1 MFRMHEEGRNTETE
15 RVINMQVN
23 IKWLNLGDELINM
36 NAVSQIIKKKVNGNW
51 VIELFRLDGSY
62 MTSVQYES
70 ETEATEDF
78 SRISDALRM
87 YA

>member
-15 RVINMQVN
+15 RMIYMQIN
-23 IKWLNLGDELINM
+23 IKWLNLGNELINM

-62 MTSVQYES
+62 MTSSQYES
-70 ETEATEDF
+70 EEEATIDLGN
-78 SRISDALRM
+78 ISDALSID
-87 YA
+87 A

>member
-1 MFRMHEEGRNTETE
+1 MFRMHEEGRNTESE
-15 RVINMQVN
+15 RMIYMQVN

-78 SRISDALRM
+78 NRISDALKM

>member
-1 MFRMHEEGRNTETE
+1 
-15 RVINMQVN
+15 MQIN
-23 IKWLNLGDELINM
+23 IKWLNLGNELINM

-62 MTSVQYES
+62 MTSIQYES

-78 SRISDALRM
+78 NNISDALRM

>member
-1 MFRMHEEGRNTETE
+1 MFRLHEEGRNTEAE
-15 RVINMQVN
+15 RMIYMQVN

-70 ETEATEDF
+70 ETEASEDF
-78 SRISDALRM
+78 ENFIAAIM
-87 YA
+87 

>member
-1 MFRMHEEGRNTETE
+1 
-15 RVINMQVN
+15 MQIN
-23 IKWLNLGDELINM
+23 IKWLNLGNELINM

-62 MTSVQYES
+62 MTSIQCES

-78 SRISDALRM
+78 NNISDALRL

>member
-1 MFRMHEEGRNTETE
+1 M
-15 RVINMQVN
+15 
-23 IKWLNLGDELINM
+23 IKNRWIHLDNELINM
-36 NAVSQIIKKKVNGNW
+36 NAVSQVIKKKVNGMW
-51 VIELFRLDGSY
+51 VIEFFRLDGSY

-78 SRISDALRM
+78 NKISDVLRT

>member
-1 MFRMHEEGRNTETE
+1 
-15 RVINMQVN
+15 MQVN

-36 NAVSQIIKKKVNGNW
+36 NAVSQIIKKKVNGRW

-62 MTSVQYES
+62 MTSVQYEY

-78 SRISDALRM
+78 NRISDALKM

>member
-1 MFRMHEEGRNTETE
+1 MFRLHEEGRNTETE
-15 RVINMQVN
+15 RMIYMQVN

-36 NAVSQIIKKKVNGNW
+36 SAVSQIIKKKVNGNW

-70 ETEATEDF
+70 ETEASEDF
-78 SRISDALRM
+78 ENFIAAIM
-87 YA
+87 

>member
-1 MFRMHEEGRNTETE
+1 MFRLYEESRNTETE
-15 RVINMQVN
+15 RMIYMQVN

-51 VIELFRLDGSY
+51 VIEFFRLDGSY
-62 MTSVQYES
+62 MTSVKYES
-70 ETEATEDF
+70 ETKATEDF
-78 SRISDALRM
+78 SSISDALRM

>member
-1 MFRMHEEGRNTETE
+1 M
-15 RVINMQVN
+15 
-23 IKWLNLGDELINM
+23 IKNRWIRIDDELINM

-62 MTSVQYES
+62 MTSIQCKS

-78 SRISDALRM
+78 KGISDALSID
-87 YA
+87 A

>member
-1 MFRMHEEGRNTETE
+1 MFRLYEKGKNAEAE
-15 RVINMQVN
+15 RMIYMQVN

-36 NAVSQIIKKKVNGNW
+36 NAVSQIIKKKVNGRW
-51 VIELFRLDGSY
+51 VIEFFRLDGSY

-70 ETEATEDF
+70 ETKATEDF
-78 SRISDALRM
+78 SSISDELRM

>member
-1 MFRMHEEGRNTETE
+1 MFRMYEEGRNTETE
-15 RVINMQVN
+15 RMINMQVN

-70 ETEATEDF
+70 ETEASEDF
-78 SRISDALRM
+78 ENFIAAIM
-87 YA
+87 

>member
-1 MFRMHEEGRNTETE
+1 MKF
-15 RVINMQVN
+15 N
-23 IKWLNLGDELINM
+23 IKWLDLGNEPINLT
-36 NAVSQIIKKKVNGNW
+36 AVSQIIKKKVNGNW

-78 SRISDALRM
+78 NKISDVLRT

>member
-15 RVINMQVN
+15 RMIYMQIN
-23 IKWLNLGDELINM
+23 IKWLNLGNELINM

-62 MTSVQYES
+62 MTSIQYES
-70 ETEATEDF
+70 ETKATEDF
-78 SRISDALRM
+78 NNISDALRM

>member
-1 MFRMHEEGRNTETE
+1 MFRLYEEGRNTETE
-15 RVINMQVN
+15 RMIYMQVN

-51 VIELFRLDGSY
+51 VIELFRFDGSY

-70 ETEATEDF
+70 ETEASEDF
-78 SRISDALRM
+78 ENFIAAIM
-87 YA
+87 

>member
-1 MFRMHEEGRNTETE
+1 
-15 RVINMQVN
+15 MQIN

-36 NAVSQIIKKKVNGNW
+36 NAVSQIIKKKVNGMW
-51 VIELFRLDGSY
+51 VIEFFRFDGSY

-78 SRISDALRM
+78 GRISDALRM

>member
-1 MFRMHEEGRNTETE
+1 MFRLHEEGRNTETE
-15 RVINMQVN
+15 RMIYMQIN
-23 IKWLNLGDELINM
+23 IKWLNLGNELINM

-62 MTSVQYES
+62 MTSIQYES
-70 ETEATEDF
+70 ETKATEDF
-78 SRISDALRM
+78 NNISDALRM

>member
-1 MFRMHEEGRNTETE
+1 MFRLHEEGRNTETE
-15 RVINMQVN
+15 RMIYMQIN
-23 IKWLNLGDELINM
+23 IKWLNLGNELINM

-51 VIELFRLDGSY
+51 IIEFFRLDGSY

>member
-1 MFRMHEEGRNTETE
+1 MFRMYEESRNAETE
-15 RVINMQVN
+15 RMIYMQVN

-70 ETEATEDF
+70 ETEASEDF
-78 SRISDALRM
+78 ENFIAAIM
-87 YA
+87 

>member
-1 MFRMHEEGRNTETE
+1 
-15 RVINMQVN
+15 MQIN
-23 IKWLNLGDELINM
+23 IKWLNLGNELINLT
-36 NAVSQIIKKKVNGNW
+36 AVSQIIKKKVNGNW

-78 SRISDALRM
+78 NKISDVLRT